1 MSVTDSTLNTD
12 RYYEDIYDIQ
22 RNPVMAEPLL
32 VSITGFLCFFR
43 KRVRRAAR
51 LFPSH
56 EHARRLGVMM
66 VEEEAVT
73 GVKSGNSLHFIG
85 GQLEVEDVDVL
96 FHAFDVG

>member
-43 KRVRRAAR
+43 KRVR
-51 LFPSH
+51 P
-56 EHARRLGVMM
+56 
-66 VEEEAVT
+66 
-73 GVKSGNSLHFIG
+73 
-85 GQLEVEDVDVL
+85 DY
-96 FHAFDVG
+96 FHPMNMRVVSAS